1 MAKWIDTPNPGQNHR
16 FVCDWHYLLKDL
28 EERTAGAEDLEE
40 SKRLN
45 LALLGT
51 FFLQPYDAGHDFY
64 EQFQARRKSFCDV
77 GAERP

>member
-1 MAKWIDTPNPGQNHR
+1 MASGLPAKAYI
-16 FVCDWHYLLKDL
+16 
-28 EERTAGAEDLEE
+28 RTDLEE

-77 GAERP
+77 GAEHP